1 MIKQREQE
9 QADLDQQTNNYKNK
23 IQKKMA
29 KTLTFAIFCSI
40 IEMVGKINKINY
52 L

>member
-9 QADLDQQTNNYKNK
+9 QADLDQQTNNS
-23 IQKKMA
+23 KKMA

>member
-23 IQKKMA
+23 IQKKWQ
-29 KTLTFAIFCSI
+29 KL
-40 IEMVGKINKINY
+40 
-52 L
+52 